1 MKDLSPSPWEGE
13 PKPLGSRVG
22 QRWAV
27 TFVCFRGCHQVWS
40 ILGVDLV
47 FPQGQG
53 VVGESLEGGTVGM

>member
-27 TFVCFRGCHQVWS
+27 TFVFQRLSPGLVHSGSGSGVSPGTRG
-40 ILGVDLV
+40 GR
-47 FPQGQG
+47 
-53 VVGESLEGGTVGM
+53 GEP